1 MKLIRILFWLTALT
15 LAAATP
21 SHAQQGGDPLD
32 ALSDLGNSLG
42 FGDDG
47 GGEEE
52 FLDPEVAFQFS
63 AEVLDADT
71 VIARWRIADGYYL
84 YRDKLKV
91 KLAVPAEGVS
101 LGEAVIPPGKEKKDE
116 FFGLIRVFHQE
127 AEMKVPVI
135 RTDTGMQWL
144 KFEFKYQGC
153 AEAGICYP
161 PMKKEIELALPARG
175 AGKPA
180 APAAPA
186 AAPPSQTTSTPAP
199 AATNDA
205 PVSEQDQI
213 AAALAGGNAL
223 VMIAT
228 FFGFGLLLSLT
239 PCVFPMIPILS
250 SIIVGQGE
258 GLSARRGFIL
268 SVVYVLAMALTY
280 TVAGLAAGL
289 FGANIQAA
297 FQEPWIIVLF
307 SAVFVALAF
316 SMFGFYD
323 IQMPSFLQSRL
334 TEVSN
339 RQKGGTLT
347 GVAVMGFLS
356 ALIVGPCVAAPL
368 AGALIY
374 ISQSGDPLLGA
385 AALFALSV
393 GMGAPLLAIGAS
405 AGKLLPKAGPW
416 MDAVKAVF
424 GVMMLAVAV
433 YFLGRILPGTVTML
447 LWALLAIT
455 SAVYMGALE
464 PIREGAS
471 GWRSLWKGIGWALMI
486 WGALLLIGAA
496 GGASDPLSPLRG
508 VAMASGGGGSTA
520 HAELEFKRFKSY
532 EDLQREVAAAS
543 AAGKPVMVDF
553 YADWCVSCKELEKY
567 TFTDPDVIATL
578 SNTVLLQADV
588 TDNDDVDQALMKQ
601 FDIIGPPAI
610 LFYGVD
616 GVERKNR
623 RLVGFLGAEEF
634 ASHAAQAIR

>member
-1 MKLIRILFWLTALT
+1 MKLIRLLTLLFTAL
-15 LAAATP
+15 LLSAAPA
-21 SHAQQGGDPLD
+21 HAQDPLD
-32 ALSDLGNSLG
+32 ALGGLGQSLG
-42 FGDDG
+42 FGDAG
-47 GGEEE
+47 GEEEE
-52 FLDPEVAFQFS
+52 FLDPEVAFKFS

-71 VIARWRIADGYYL
+71 VIARWTIADGYYL
-84 YRDKLKV
+84 YRDKFKV
-91 KLAVPAEGVS
+91 KLAAPADGVS
-101 LGEAVIPPGKEKKDE
+101 LGEAIIPEGEEKKDE
-116 FFGLIRVFHQE
+116 FFGLIRVFHHE
-127 AEMKVPVI
+127 AEMRVPVI
-135 RTDTGMQWL
+135 RQDPGMQWL
-144 KFEFKYQGC
+144 KFQFKYQGC

-175 AGKPA
+175 AGA
-180 APAAPA
+180 APVAAAAPAPA
-186 AAPPSQTTSTPAP
+186 AAPA
-199 AATNDA
+199 DA

-250 SIIVGQGE
+250 SIIVGQGA
-258 GLSARRGFIL
+258 GLSAMRGFTL
-268 SVVYVLAMALTY
+268 SVVYVLAMAVTY

-297 FQEPWIIVLF
+297 FQEPWIIATF

-374 ISQSGDPLLGA
+374 ISQSGDPWLGA
-385 AALFALSV
+385 AALFSLSV

-471 GWRSLWKGIGWALMI
+471 GWRSLWKGMGWALMI

-508 VAMASGGGGSTA
+508 VAVASTGGGNAA
-520 HAELEFKRFKSY
+520 HAELEFKRFKSL
-532 EDLQREVAAAS
+532 EDLDREVAAAS
-543 AAGKPVMVDF
+543 KAGKPVMVDF

-567 TFTDPDVIATL
+567 TFTDPAVMATL

-588 TDNDDVDQALMKQ
+588 TENDAVDQALMKR
-601 FDIIGPPAI
+601 FGIIGPPAI
-610 LFYGVD
+610 LFYGAD
-616 GVERKNR
+616 GVERKNQ

-634 ASHAAQAIR
+634 AAHAARAIR